1 MWLSYLQLEAGAGD
15 LDYDLAVSADP
26 NGEPSI
32 DDAGVGPA
40 SVVPIVVDD
49 AGPAL
54 WPLVAGIA
62 TGIAAIVGLAS
73 LRRRS
78 VVGQVVAP

>member
-1 MWLSYLQLEAGAGD
+1 
-15 LDYDLAVSADP
+15 
-26 NGEPSI
+26 
-32 DDAGVGPA
+32 
-40 SVVPIVVDD
+40 VVPIVVDD

-62 TGIAAIVGLAS
+62 TGIVAIVGLAG

-78 VVGQVVAP
+78 MVSRVVSP